1 MKPDA
6 LKPYLKNVAFTTP
19 TPFNQDGS
27 EVLSEKI
34 KVNLAPILDEGGE
47 LFIPCGNTGEYF
59 ALSHDERID
68 VVEAAVKATGD
79 GAAVV
84 AGAAGSVP
92 TVLSLADSYRQ
103 VGADGLMV
111 MHPNHPYKHEQGLL
125 EYYWTIADRSELP
138 VVIYKRGA
146 DLPDSTIAE
155 LSTHDH
161 IVGVKYADSNIKA
174 FANVV
179 READGDVVWIN
190 GIAERYAPAFAL
202 EGAEGFTTGIGNF
215 VPGPTLALE
224 EAISNRDWDRAKRIR
239 DVLCAYE
246 NLREESGEANLLN
259 AANNIPAV
267 KFGME
272 LAGLYGG
279 PVRSPLVDLS
289 QRDRNRARDYYEE
302 MSMIESPAGD

>member
-1 MKPDA
+1 MNPET

-19 TPFNQDGS
+19 TPFSQDGS
-27 EVLSEKI
+27 EVLSEKV
-34 KVNLAPILDEGGE
+34 KANLAPVLGEGGE

-59 ALSHDERID
+59 ALSHEERID
-68 VVEAAVKATGD
+68 VVKATCEAIGD
-79 GAAVV
+79 EGAVV

-125 EYYWTIADRSELP
+125 EYYRTIANRSELP

-146 DLPDSTIAE
+146 DLPNSIIAE
-155 LSTHDH
+155 LTTHDH
-161 IVGVKYADSNIKA
+161 IVGVKYADSNIKV

-224 EAISNRDWDRAKRIR
+224 EAIVDRDWNRAKSLR
-239 DVLCAYE
+239 DVLCSYE

-272 LAGLYGG
+272 LAGLYSG
-279 PVRSPLVDLS
+279 PVRAPLVTLS
-289 QRDRNRARDYYEE
+289 QRDQNRARDYYEE
-302 MSMIESPAGD
+302 MSTIEAPAGD